1 LINTGFLFKEIRETV
16 KTPRLIV
23 ITAVFAFFAILS
35 PLGARYINEIIA
47 SLGDIEIVVP
57 DPTYYDAWIQFFK
70 NMNSIC
76 MIVFLL
82 TITGLVVSEK
92 TKGSIMLVLSKNLSR
107 MNFILSKIIGGIMLF
122 TTGYAVALLF
132 CFYYT
137 YILFPGGR
145 GSNLVYSLFLLWLLG
160 VFYLTMGI
168 FASVIAKTPTTAA
181 ILGFAGYAVVN
192 VPAMIPETAKYTPGG
207 ISAIGTQIISAQ
219 IEISETFPMLVLTA
233 ALILLLAAAS
243 ILIFRKQEI

>member
-1 LINTGFLFKEIRETV
+1 MNTGFLYKEIRETV

-35 PLGARYINEIIA
+35 PLGARYINEIIS
-47 SLGDIEIVVP
+47 SLGDIEIVIPEPV
-57 DPTYYDAWIQFFK
+57 YYDAWIQFFK

-82 TITGLVVSEK
+82 TITGSVVSEK
-92 TKGSIMLVLSKNLSR
+92 TRGSIMLVLSKNLSR
-107 MNFILSKIIGGIMLF
+107 MDFILSKIIAGIMLF
-122 TTGYAVALLF
+122 TTGYLVALVF

-137 YILFPGGR
+137 YVLFPGGK
-145 GSNLVYSLFLLWLLG
+145 GNDLLYALFLLWLLG

-181 ILGFAGYAVVN
+181 ILGFAGYAVIN

-207 ISAIGTQIISAQ
+207 ISVIGAQIISAQ
-219 IEISETFPMLVLTA
+219 IDISGTIPVLVLTA
-233 ALILLLAAAS
+233 ASIVVFAAAS
-243 ILIFRKQEI
+243 ILIFRKQDI